1 MKPGI
6 FLKNVLLFIFLAL
19 CIVSSVAAQQINR
32 SQFYKAMA
40 SKNVDE
46 VDQQIAAV
54 KQQAGNDKEAYE
66 GALLMKKA
74 DLLKAKKD
82 KLKVFKEGREKLERM
97 IAASSK
103 NAEFRFLRLQIQEN
117 APKILGYKK
126 NLEEDKN
133 VIVTAYGGLSE
144 DLKQAIQ
151 DYTKQSQILKP
162 ADL

>member
-1 MKPGI
+1 MI
-6 FLKNVLLFIFLAL
+6 TCTLVLLALGSLAQ
-19 CIVSSVAAQQINR
+19 VNR
-32 SQFYKAMA
+32 GQFYKAMA
-40 SKNVDE
+40 SASVEE
-46 VDQQIAAV
+46 VDQQIAV
-54 KQQAGNDKEAYE
+54 VRQSAGADKDAYE

-82 KLKVFKEGREKLERM
+82 KLKVFKEGREKLEKM

-126 NLEEDKN
+126 NLDDDKSIILVSYKN
-133 VIVTAYGGLSE
+133 LSE
-144 DLKQAIQ
+144 DLRQAIL
-151 DYTKQSQILKP
+151 DYSKQSAILKP

>member
-6 FLKNVLLFIFLAL
+6 FLKNVLLFTFLAL
-19 CIVSSVAAQQINR
+19 CIVSSVVAQQINR

-40 SKNVDE
+40 SKSADE
-46 VDQQIAAV
+46 VDQQIAVV

-133 VIVTAYGGLSE
+133 VIVTAYNGLAE

-151 DYTKQSQILKP
+151 DYTKQSQILKT